1 MFCATCIERPNHLY
15 ASLKVEVIADRSGEW
30 VGNGLR
36 FATQAEAEEYAK
48 DLYSRWTAVKEW
60 RVLPSNDPVNR

>member
-1 MFCATCIERPNHLY
+1 MFCATCIVNPQHTH
-15 ASLKVEVIADRSGEW
+15 ASLKVEVSADRSGEW

-36 FATQAEAEEYAK
+36 FVTQAEAEEYAK

-60 RVLPSNDPVNR
+60 RVVPSMDPVNR